1 MSNLNKKLSKKL
13 SGEENI
19 NIVGNKRFTT
29 ADIKNMESKG
39 IVHVTEAVGIN
50 AIRDAATDF
59 VNFFGKS
66 GFESKLYD
74 KAKQKAF
81 MKLKKLVNNKKYY
94 VGNIKTDIETTQTT
108 IFCHL
113 IGTIYKP
120 IKEE

>member
-1 MSNLNKKLSKKL
+1 MSNLNKKLSRKL

-19 NIVGNKRFTT
+19 NIVGDKRFTT

-39 IVHVTEAVGIN
+39 LVHVTEAVGIN
-50 AIRDAATDF
+50 AIRDVATNF

-94 VGNIKTDIETTQTT
+94 VGNIKMDIETTQTT
-108 IFCHL
+108 IFCHI